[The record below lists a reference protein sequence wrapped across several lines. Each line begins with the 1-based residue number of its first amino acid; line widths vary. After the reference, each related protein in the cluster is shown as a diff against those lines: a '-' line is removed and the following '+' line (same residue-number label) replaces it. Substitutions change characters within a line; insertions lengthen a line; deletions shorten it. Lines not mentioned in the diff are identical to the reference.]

1 MLKVDKISKS
11 YYYNNF
17 PFFNNSNK
25 KIVAIKDI
33 SFEIEEGDILG
44 VIGQNGSGK
53 STLLKT
59 IFGTITQDMGQI
71 TLKGDAKKIKNHSAL
86 LNNNDRSFF
95 WRLTVEENLNYFCA
109 LQSHHIKHNKLN
121 EVYGSFSID
130 ELMNKTFMSL
140 SSGQKKRVALY
151 RGLLRD
157 PELIF
162 FDEFTESLDLKNQ
175 ILVEKIVKDLLSKQ
189 LKKTIVWV
197 THSLD
202 EIKNLCNKVL
212 ILENGEIKHFHNDFK
227 GEEHQMDA
235 IKSVL
240 MK

>member
-71 TLKGDAKKIKNHSAL
+71 TLKGDAKKSP
-86 LNNNDRSFF
+86 
-95 WRLTVEENLNYFCA
+95 Y
-109 LQSHHIKHNKLN
+109 
-121 EVYGSFSID
+121 
-130 ELMNKTFMSL
+130 
-140 SSGQKKRVALY
+140 
-151 RGLLRD
+151 
-157 PELIF
+157 
-162 FDEFTESLDLKNQ
+162 
-175 ILVEKIVKDLLSKQ
+175 
-189 LKKTIVWV
+189 
-197 THSLD
+197 
-202 EIKNLCNKVL
+202 
-212 ILENGEIKHFHNDFK
+212 
-227 GEEHQMDA
+227 
-235 IKSVL
+235 
-240 MK
+240 